1 MAILRDWWREDI
13 MTENEQQKLIK
24 KAAIYIDKKQF
35 NKATKC
41 LDEAYVENGK
51 FNALIFY

>member
-1 MAILRDWWREDI
+1 

-41 LDEAYVENGK
+41 LDEDYVKNAK
-51 FNALIFY
+51 FNALISYSL

>member
-1 MAILRDWWREDI
+1 M

-35 NKATKC
+35 NKATKFSQ
-41 LDEAYVENGK
+41 L
-51 FNALIFY
+51 